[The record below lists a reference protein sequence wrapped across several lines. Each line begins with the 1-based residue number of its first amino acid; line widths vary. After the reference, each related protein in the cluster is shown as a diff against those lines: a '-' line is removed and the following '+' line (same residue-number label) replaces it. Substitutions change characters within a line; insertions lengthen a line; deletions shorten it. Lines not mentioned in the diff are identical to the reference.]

1 MRDEIN
7 ARLKRIGVLGHRRAL
22 VVLTVILVGMQP
34 AGVGAATI
42 LGTDAVNIRS
52 CPSLDCDVVSVAP
65 LGSEVEVTGD
75 ERDGWVP
82 VSWGN
87 VEGFAYALFVG
98 SDGEAPWLVQGDSAC
113 DQVALIFNI
122 GIGEAPSTSIV
133 DTLVANQV
141 PATMFPMGWWA
152 AAHPDYLK
160 TLDEAGFVIGTHG
173 DEQLFLTTLDDE
185 AITTD
190 VADSISA
197 IEAVIGRD
205 IDPWVTPYA
214 ADTNERVRRLV
225 AGMGL
230 MPVGWG
236 VAAAD
241 YGADATADSVYTR
254 VMSGIGPGAIVEMHL
269 DGPATEVSTALALP
283 LIIRDIQAQGYDL
296 VTIPELAE
304 PCPRQA

>member
-1 MRDEIN
+1 MKDGFN
-7 ARLKRIGVLGHRRAL
+7 ARTLWIRAVSHGRAL
-22 VVLTVILVGMQP
+22 MIVTVILVGLQP
-34 AGVGAATI
+34 AAVSAATI
-42 LGTDAVNIRS
+42 LGADAVNIRA
-52 CPSLDCDVVSVAP
+52 CPSLDCDVVGIAP
-65 LGSEVEVTGD
+65 LGADVDVTGD
-75 ERDGWVP
+75 EREGWVP

-87 VEGFAYALFVG
+87 VEGFAYALFLDV
-98 SDGEAPWLVQGDSAC
+98 DGNAPWLVQGDSAC
-113 DQVALIFNI
+113 NRIALIFNI

-133 DTLVANQV
+133 DTLVANRV

-152 AAHPDYLK
+152 EAHPDYLM

-173 DEQLFLTTLDDE
+173 DEQLFLTTLGDE

-190 VADSISA
+190 VANSVSA
-197 IEAVIGRD
+197 IESVIGRE

-214 ADTNERVRRLV
+214 AETDERVRQLV

-241 YGADATADSVYTR
+241 YGSDATADSVYTR

-269 DGPATEVSTALALP
+269 DGPATEVSTAPALP

-296 VTIPELAE
+296 VTVPDLAE